1 MSKDAQLALAMPG
14 RPVQVTGMNRA
25 QAQPV
30 PQPAAAGAGAPQA
43 LELRHLRYFVA
54 LADAGSFTRAAE
66 KIFIAQPTLSQ
77 QIRRLEEIV
86 GTPLLHRRREGLQL
100 TPAGRVLLDG
110 SRNMLALIDQ
120 EVSRTRQAAGLGR
133 PRLRVVMPPGLPES
147 LAIPAT
153 AGLQEAAA
161 AADVDLAWL
170 ETALDAE
177 FSLISTRRAD
187 AGLGWL
193 TAGPETLPAAFE
205 VMTVGE
211 FEPEVWVPSTHIA
224 ARRGTISLE
233 ELAALQVIHGPR
245 RAQPGIYDAWVTAM
259 QAVDPRFEF
268 TDPPFRHSPGMT
280 LALAATGN
288 RPAAVLTGPAIAA
301 YSQAWPIRRSRLAD
315 TYGMVRVSLQ
325 HHPLT
330 ASAALVWSGD
340 LPRPLQQMLFD
351 TAASLTEPA
360 HPQPADTRTL
370 AASAASRQ
378 CSVTLLPGGTGRR
391 GLAVAYEIVGT

>member
-1 MSKDAQLALAMPG
+1 MSKDAALALAMPG
-14 RPVQVTGMNRA
+14 RPVQVPGMNRA
-25 QAQPV
+25 PALAV
-30 PQPAAAGAGAPQA
+30 PQSAAAEKEAPQA

-54 LADAGSFTRAAE
+54 LADAGNFTRAAE

-86 GTPLLHRRREGLQL
+86 GTPLLQRRREGLRL
-100 TPAGRVLLDG
+100 TPAGRVLLEG
-110 SRNMLALIDQ
+110 SRNVLALVDQ
-120 EVSRTRQAAGLGR
+120 EVSQTRQAAGLGR
-133 PRLRVVMPPGLPES
+133 LRLRIAMPSGLPEP
-147 LAIPAT
+147 LAVPAT
-153 AGLQEAAA
+153 ARLQEAAA

-193 TAGPETLPAAFE
+193 AAGPETLPGALE

-211 FEPEVWVPSTHIA
+211 FEPEVWVPSTHTA

-233 ELAALQVIHGPR
+233 ELAGLQVIHGPR
-245 RAQPGIYDAWVTAM
+245 RAQPGTYDAWVTAM
-259 QAVDPRFEF
+259 QAVDPHFEF
-268 TDPPFRHSPGMT
+268 TDPPFRHSLAVT
-280 LALAATGN
+280 LALAAAGDQ
-288 RPAAVLTGPAIAA
+288 PAAVLTGPAIAA
-301 YSQAWPIRRSRLAD
+301 NSRAWPIRRPRLAD

-351 TAASLTEPA
+351 IADSLTEPA
-360 HPQPADTRTL
+360 HPQPADLVSLTTARV
-370 AASAASRQ
+370 ARQ
-378 CSVTLLPGGTGRR
+378 PAQTSLP
-391 GLAVAYEIVGT
+391 

>member
-1 MSKDAQLALAMPG
+1 MSNDAQLALAMPG
-14 RPVQVTGMNRA
+14 RLVPVAGRNRA
-25 QAQPV
+25 QTESV

-77 QIRRLEEIV
+77 QIGRLEEIV
-86 GTPLLHRRREGLQL
+86 GTPLLHRRREGLRL
-100 TPAGRVLLDG
+100 TPAGRVLLDR
-110 SRNMLALIDQ
+110 SRTVLALVDQ

-147 LAIPAT
+147 LAVPAT
-153 AGLQEAAA
+153 AGLQGAAA

-193 TAGPETLPAAFE
+193 TAGPQTLPAALE
-205 VMTVGE
+205 VMTVEE
-211 FEPEVWVPSTHIA
+211 FEPEVWVPPSTHTA

-233 ELAALQVIHGPR
+233 ELADLQVIHGPR
-245 RAQPGIYDAWVTAM
+245 RAQPGIYDAWLTAM

-268 TDPPFRHSPGMT
+268 TDPPFRHSLAMT
-280 LALAATGN
+280 LALAAAGD

-301 YSQAWPIRRSRLAD
+301 RSQARPIRRSRLAD

-330 ASAALVWSGD
+330 ASAALAWSGD

-351 TAASLTEPA
+351 TADSLTEPA
-360 HPQPADTRTL
+360 HPQPADL
-370 AASAASRQ
+370 VS
-378 CSVTLLPGGTGRR
+378 
-391 GLAVAYEIVGT
+391 